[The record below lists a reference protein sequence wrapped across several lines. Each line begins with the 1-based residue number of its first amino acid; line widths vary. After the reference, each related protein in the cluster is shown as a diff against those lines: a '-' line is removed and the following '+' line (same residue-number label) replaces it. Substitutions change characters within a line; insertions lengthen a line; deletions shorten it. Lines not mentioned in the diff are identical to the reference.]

1 MTVIELSY
9 RDAIHAA
16 IAEEMERD
24 ERVFVMGEDA
34 TTGLWPT
41 RGLAEKFGH
50 DRVLNTPLSELGFTG
65 AGIGAAMTGMR
76 PIVDLEI
83 ASFVYNALEQ
93 LVNQAAKN
101 HYMFGG
107 QGSVPLVVTCS
118 MSSRPGSQ
126 AAHHSD
132 RPYPLLMN
140 VPGLKIVCPSTP
152 GDVKG
157 LLKSAV
163 RDPDP
168 VVVFYD
174 SGLMMSKGPVG
185 GPDDLEPIGVASRRR
200 EGHDVTLVAISGT
213 TVKALEAA
221 DQLDEQGVSVEVIDP
236 RSLVPLDTDAI
247 LDSVARTGRL
257 VVADP
262 ANRTCGA
269 ASEIAARV
277 AEEGFDL
284 LRAPIVRVTT
294 PDVVVPF
301 SPPLEAELY
310 PTTDKIVNAV
320 LKVAGHPAR
329 VSR

>member
-1 MTVIELSY
+1 VTELRYS
-9 RDAIHAA
+9 DAIHAA
-16 IAEEMERD
+16 LAEEMERD
-24 ERVFVMGEDA
+24 ERVFVMGEDC

-41 RGLAEKFGH
+41 RGLAERFGAH
-50 DRVLNTPLSELGFTG
+50 RVLNTPLSELGFTG

-76 PIVDLEI
+76 PVVDLEI

-93 LVNQAAKN
+93 LANQAAKN

-107 QGSVPLVVTCS
+107 QRSVPLVVTCS

-132 RPYPLLMN
+132 RPFPLLMN
-140 VPGLKIVCPSTP
+140 IPGLKIVCPATP

-174 SGLMMSKGPVG
+174 SALMLSSGPVG
-185 GPDDLEPIGVASRRR
+185 GPEDLVPIGVGRRCR
-200 EGHDVTLVAISGT
+200 EGRDVTVVAISGT

-221 DQLDEQGVSVEVIDP
+221 ERMEEHGISLEVIDP
-236 RSLVPLDTDAI
+236 RSLVPLDTEMI

-257 VVADP
+257 VIADP

-269 ASEIAARV
+269 ASEISARV

-301 SPPLEAELY
+301 SPTLEAELY
-310 PTTDKIVNAV
+310 PTTQKIVDAV
-320 LKVAGHPAR
+320 TKVVGHQGGIR
-329 VSR
+329 G